1 MWLPVIGIV
10 LAVGVSLARG
20 GRLDARADA
29 HLRLLPILIAG
40 LLAQTLLDALAA
52 RGRADTGVVAA
63 LLVVSLAAVLA
74 FVVTNWFRAGMALIA
89 AGFVLNAV
97 VILGN
102 GGMPVSADAIRT
114 LGGDPAALAI
124 AGKHQVADADTAL
137 PWLGDVIPVPGLR
150 LIVSLGDLVLV
161 AGMVPLA
168 HDLMTP
174 ASAASRRQRRNLSR
188 PVPTG
193 RGSTR

>member
-1 MWLPVIGIV
+1 MWLPLIGIV

-20 GRLDARADA
+20 GRLDARADTD
-29 HLRLLPILIAG
+29 LRLLPVLVAG

-52 RGRADTGVVAA
+52 RGRADTAVVAA

-74 FVVTNWFRAGMALIA
+74 FVITNWFRAGMALVA

-102 GGMPVSADAIRT
+102 GGMPVSAHAIQS
-114 LGGDPAALAI
+114 LGGDLTGDDI
-124 AGKHQVADADTAL
+124 AGKHQIADADTAL

-150 LIVSLGDLVLV
+150 LIVSLGDILLV
-161 AGMVPLA
+161 AGMIPLA

-174 ASAASRRQRRNLSR
+174 PSPTSRRQRRDVSR
-188 PVPTG
+188 PVRPGHAPT
-193 RGSTR
+193 R